1 MKLHVAAAV
10 ASMTVLFAAPSAFA
24 APRTFVASTG
34 SDTNPCSI
42 SQPCRSFGIALTKT
56 APYGEIIVLDSAGYG
71 PVTVSQPVTITAPP
85 GVYAGISASNGTNGV
100 TIIPPAKDAA
110 VPPPDVTLR
119 GLTIAGGD
127 YGVYAASV
135 PGQSSIRLEIDR
147 CTITATNLAG
157 IGMIGDVS
165 GKITQTRIS
174 RFLMWGIDVR
184 DGAIVDIDRSDVSNE
199 VNSFGGAIRF
209 AATIDGS
216 LTSGSVTNS
225 NFSNVSGAA
234 IFAWMQ
240 TGTSATLR
248 VGVAGNT
255 IVSSGFGIALFSPG
269 PGQIVVSATGNTI
282 WGGNGLSV
290 YGPATTIIASGNQ
303 LTGGTYGIQN
313 SNLDGTVITLQNNT
327 VENNTTDIQG
337 PVTLRSVR

>member
-10 ASMTVLFAAPSAFA
+10 ASMTTLFAAMSAIA

-42 SQPCRSFGIALTKT
+42 SQPCRSFGIALAKT
-56 APYGEIIVLDSAGYG
+56 APYGEIVVLDSAGYG
-71 PVTVSQPVTITAPP
+71 PVTISQPVTITAPP
-85 GVYAGISASNGTNGV
+85 GVYAGISASSGTNGV
-100 TIIPPAKDAA
+100 TIVPPAQGAA
-110 VPPPDVTLR
+110 VPLADVTLR

-135 PGQSSIRLEIDR
+135 PGQSGINIEIDR
-147 CTITATNLAG
+147 CTIASNFGG
-157 IGMIGDVS
+157 IEIIGNVY
-165 GKITQTRIS
+165 GKITQSRIS

-184 DGAIVDIDRSDVSNE
+184 DGAVVDIDRSDVSNE
-199 VNSFGGAIRF
+199 VNSFGGAIQF
-209 AATIDGS
+209 LASIDGI

-225 NFSNVSGAA
+225 NFSNVAVA
-234 IFAWMQ
+234 ISATMQ
-240 TGTSATLR
+240 TGTSATLK

-255 IVSSGFGIALFSPG
+255 IASSGFGIALYSTG
-269 PGQIVVSATGNTI
+269 PGQVVVSATGNTI

-290 YGPATTIIASGNQ
+290 LGPGTTIIASGNR

-313 SNLDGTVITLQNNT
+313 TNLNGTVITLQNNT
-327 VENNTTDIQG
+327 VENNVTDIQG

>member
-1 MKLHVAAAV
+1 
-10 ASMTVLFAAPSAFA
+10 MTTLFAALSAFA

-56 APYGEIIVLDSAGYG
+56 APYGEIVVLDSAGYG

-100 TIIPPAKDAA
+100 TIIPPAPSAA
-110 VPPPDVTLR
+110 VPPADVTLR

-135 PGQSSIRLEIDR
+135 PGQSRINIEIDR
-147 CTITATNLAG
+147 CTITTTNLGG
-157 IGMIGDVS
+157 IGIIGNVS
-165 GKITQTRIS
+165 GKITQSRIS
-174 RFLMWGIDVR
+174 HFLMWGIDVR
-184 DGAIVDIDRSDVSNE
+184 DGAVVDIDRSDVSNE
-199 VNSFGGAIRF
+199 LDPFGGAIRF
-209 AATIDGS
+209 LATIDGI

-225 NFSNVSGAA
+225 NFSNAA
-234 IFAWMQ
+234 VAIYATMQ
-240 TGTSATLR
+240 SGTSATLK

-255 IVSSGFGIALFSPG
+255 IVSSGFGIALSSAG
-269 PGQIVVSATGNTI
+269 PGQVVVSATGNTI

-290 YGPATTIIASGNQ
+290 NGPGTTIIASGNQ

-313 SNLDGTVITLQNNT
+313 VNLDGTVITLQNNT
-327 VENNTTDIQG
+327 VENNVTDIQG